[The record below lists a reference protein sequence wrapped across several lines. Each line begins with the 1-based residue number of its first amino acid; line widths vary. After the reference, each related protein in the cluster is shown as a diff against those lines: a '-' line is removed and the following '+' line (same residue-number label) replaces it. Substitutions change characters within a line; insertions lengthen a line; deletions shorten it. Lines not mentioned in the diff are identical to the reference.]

1 MRPIRLSRRAER
13 WFLKAI
19 GELADINP
27 VAARKLLVKMER
39 VKTLLATF
47 PEMSERGLIP
57 GTRKVTLYPFILTI
71 RRRGGTIEIA
81 AIRYARQRDAL
92 APTDLASGQGEGE

>member
-27 VAARKLLVKMER
+27 LAARKLLVKMER
-39 VKTLLATF
+39 MKTLLATF
-47 PEMSERGLIP
+47 PEMTERGLIP

-71 RRRGGTIEIA
+71 RLGARR
-81 AIRYARQRDAL
+81 
-92 APTDLASGQGEGE
+92 